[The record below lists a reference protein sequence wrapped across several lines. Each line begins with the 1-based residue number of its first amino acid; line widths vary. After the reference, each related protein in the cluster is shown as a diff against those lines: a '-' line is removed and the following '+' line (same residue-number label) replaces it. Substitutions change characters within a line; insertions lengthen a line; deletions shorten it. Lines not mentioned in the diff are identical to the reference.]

1 MRAEIITIG
10 DEILIGQ
17 IVDTNS
23 AYISTALNAIGVSIY
38 QITSVQDD
46 RDHILKALEE
56 GARNADFIILTGGLG
71 PTKDDITKHTLAHFF
86 NDHLEV
92 HTETLDHIKEIWKT
106 RIKRPLL
113 QTNIDQANVL
123 SKAEVLFNSNGTA
136 PGMWIAHEGKIFIS
150 LPGVPFEMKAL
161 MKKEVIPRLTSRF
174 KFPYILHRTIL
185 TAGIGESDLANQI
198 AEWEEGLPPNIKLAY
213 LPSLGRV
220 RLRLSATGD
229 SKELIDNLVQNRI
242 EALLPI
248 IKDVFVGFQ
257 EEKELERIIASH
269 LIANHQTLAVSESCT
284 GGKVSS
290 SITALSGASQYFL
303 GSVVAYSV
311 LSKQSLLGV
320 SSELINKYSV
330 YSHQVVEAMAQGT
343 IKEFNS
349 DYAIATSGNA
359 GPVNESNKDEV
370 GTIFIGLATKS
381 SVSSYKFNFGKH
393 RSQVIDRCVA
403 KCFEL
408 LLKEILKK

>member
-23 AYISTALNAIGVSIY
+23 AYISKALNAIGISIY

-46 RDHILKALEE
+46 RNHILNALEE

-71 PTKDDITKHTLAHFF
+71 PTKDDITKHALAHFF

-92 HTETLDHIKEIWKT
+92 HTETLDHIKAIWKT

-136 PGMWIAHEGKIFIS
+136 PGMWITHHDKVFIS

-161 MKKEVIPRLTSRF
+161 MNKEVIPRLTSRF

-198 AEWEEGLPPNIKLAY
+198 AEWEEGLPSNIKLAY

-257 EEKELERIIASH
+257 EDKELERIIASH
-269 LIANHQTLAVSESCT
+269 LIANQQTLAVSESCT

-290 SITALSGASQYFL
+290 SITALPGASQYFL

-311 LSKQSLLGV
+311 QSKHSLLGV
-320 SSELINKYSV
+320 SSELINKHSV

-343 IKEFNS
+343 LKEFNS

-370 GTIFIGLATKS
+370 GTVFIGLATKS
-381 SVSSYKFNFGKH
+381 SVCSYKFNFGKH
-393 RSQVIDRCVA
+393 RSQVIDRCVV